1 MDGVLQVIKEHA
13 KTGRYISDRQ
23 LLFGHM
29 IDRLDFEFFGV
40 TRVLTVPPNW
50 PQLKAKRCLRNP
62 GRFIPM
68 LPTSLK
74 HLATLV

>member
-1 MDGVLQVIKEHA
+1 MDGVLQVITGHA

-40 TRVLTVPPNW
+40 TRVLMAPPNW

-62 GRFIPM
+62 GRFRVSFP
-68 LPTSLK
+68 
-74 HLATLV
+74 